1 MNAHDPTT
9 TTAPSPVAEES
20 PGSPQEGVAL
30 CLSGGG
36 YRAMLFHVGAL
47 WRLNELGWLP
57 KLDRVSSVS
66 GGSITAGTLGLHW
79 GLLAFD
85 AQGVAS
91 DFEAQL
97 VRPIRAVAGKT
108 IDVWAVLA
116 GILIPGRSVAA
127 MVARAY
133 RRNLF
138 AKATLQQLP
147 DQPDGPRFVINA
159 TNLQTGVL
167 WRFSKPYMAD
177 YTIGMVSDPVVEL
190 AVAVAASSAFPPLLS
205 PLKLKLDPAAF
216 AAQGR
221 GPNYREPFDGEA
233 TLSDGGVY
241 DNLGLETAWKNYKTI
256 LVSDGGA
263 KLQPE
268 AKVPCDWVRQ
278 AIRASSVIDNQ
289 VVSLRKRET
298 IAGYED
304 GERTGTYWGIRSE
317 IDNFGPPP
325 GSLPCPPEQTA
336 VLAATATRLRAM
348 DAILQERL
356 INWGYAICDAAMRRW
371 VVPRADAPTGF
382 PYPAAGVGE

>member
-1 MNAHDPTT
+1 MNAHDPT
-9 TTAPSPVAEES
+9 TTAPSPVAEEG
-20 PGSPQEGVAL
+20 PGSPREGVAL

-47 WRLNELGWLP
+47 WRLNELGWLA

-79 GLLAFD
+79 GALGFD
-85 AQGVAS
+85 AEGVAS

-116 GILIPGRSVAA
+116 GISIPGRSVAE

-147 DQPDGPRFVINA
+147 DQADGPRFVINA

-177 YTIGMVSDPVVEL
+177 YTIGMVPQPVVEL
-190 AVAVAASSAFPPLLS
+190 AVAVAASSAFPPVLS
-205 PLKLKLDPAAF
+205 PLKLKVDPAAF
-216 AAQGR
+216 AAPGR
-221 GPNYREPFDGEA
+221 GPNYREPFDREA

-241 DNLGLETAWKNYKTI
+241 DNLGLETAWKSYKTI

-298 IAGYED
+298 IASYED
-304 GERTGTYWGIRSE
+304 GERTGAYWGIRSE

-371 VVPRADAPTGF
+371 VVPQAPAPAGF